1 MTTVVRDHDA
11 PQESRIWLA
20 PVATVAAYVAVIGLI
35 GDIRLEHVIV
45 ASLTI
50 GLGVIGGKARRFM
63 VDMTPYLV
71 LAVGYDMVRYVREAV
86 VVRPE
91 QVLGCGL
98 RNAELALFSI
108 APGVTPQDWLTA
120 HHVAALDLL
129 AAVPYFGFIYI
140 AFGYAGYL
148 FFKDRPRM
156 RKYLWSLTVANY
168 IAFVMYVVVPAAPP
182 WYLRMHGCQ
191 IDLAALPNPAGLARV
206 DELLGISYFQSFYS
220 RSSSVFGALPSMHC
234 AFPVLGL
241 LTAWKSTTW
250 KTRWIHIA
258 YAMLMFFA
266 AVYLDHHWII
276 DAIAGW
282 IVAVTAV
289 VLVSWVF
296 RRRLGDERVTSSK
309 PDPRQLDVATSHF

>member
-1 MTTVVRDHDA
+1 MTTDVHSQGP
-11 PQESRIWLA
+11 PQQSRAWLA
-20 PVATVAAYVAVIGLI
+20 PVAVVAVYVAIIGLV
-35 GDIRLEHVIV
+35 GDIRLEHVLIGT
-45 ASLTI
+45 LTV
-50 GLGVIGGKARRFM
+50 GLGVIGGKARKFM

-71 LAVGYDMVRYVREAV
+71 LALGYDMVRYVREAV

-98 RNAELALFSI
+98 RDAELALFSV

-120 HHVAALDLL
+120 HHVAALDLI

-148 FFKDRPRM
+148 FFQDRPRM
-156 RKYLWSLTVANY
+156 RQYLWSLTVANY

-182 WYLRMHGCQ
+182 WYLRMHGCN
-191 IDLAALPNPAGLARV
+191 IDLAALPNPAGLVRV
-206 DELLGISYFQSFYS
+206 DEMLGIHYFQSFYS

-250 KTRWIHIA
+250 KTRWIHVA
-258 YAMLMFFA
+258 YAMLMFGA

-282 IVAVTAV
+282 LVAVVAV
-289 VLVSWVF
+289 VLVAWVF
-296 RRRLGDERVTSSK
+296 RLREGRESIPSGK
-309 PDPRQLDVATSHF
+309 PARQLDVATNHF